1 MVTMRTKLITATFV
15 FILFFSLGMAT
26 SSSADDA
33 VVLPKGVASLNT
45 EGQFYMPIDKRFNR
59 DGHVEDSAID
69 YNANLNSTLFPAL
82 GFLELPPPNGFGMP
96 AGSAS
101 LGNSV
106 VKFKY
111 DVTNLN
117 ILFAYGI
124 TDKLTVG
131 VYIPYQWVTH
141 EVNARVDNTNATVA
155 RNPFLGGADPFGGAP
170 LVPIAVLKSPP
181 FGFSDQDI
189 EPLKLTTEDIQALLG
204 NGLDIGNVHV
214 PGFGYK
220 RFETWSDSGLCD
232 IEAGVKYQYLKNDN
246 WRLAVGGGLRL
257 PTGSLADID
266 SLQARAFGAGN
277 WGLLFR
283 LYNDYTGIKNLV
295 LNTTLRYDHMLSA
308 HKTFRVPPSVHE
320 PITDIKETVDI
331 RHGDIVEVEV
341 SGKYELS
348 KGLNFS
354 ALYKYGFAQK
364 DEVIGSQ
371 GNILSLED
379 ETDYTEHVYVI
390 GLSYSTIPLY
400 MEKKFPVPF
409 TASIA
414 YRNRF
419 AGTNNIFKSQFISA
433 ALQFFF

>member
-1 MVTMRTKLITATFV
+1 MANRRTKLITAASL
-15 FILFFSLGMAT
+15 FILLLSFGMAAL
-26 SSSADDA
+26 SSADDA
-33 VVLPKGVASLNT
+33 VVLPKGVFSVNT

-69 YNANLNSTLFPAL
+69 YNTNLNSTLFPAL
-82 GFLELPPPNGFGMP
+82 RFLELPPPNGFGMP

-101 LGNSV
+101 IGNSV

-117 ILFAYGI
+117 FLFAYGL
-124 TDKLTVG
+124 TDKLTFG
-131 VYIPYQWVTH
+131 IYFPYQWVTH
-141 EVNARVDNTNATVA
+141 HVDARVDNTNATVA
-155 RNPFLGGADPFGGAP
+155 RNPFLGDAGDPFQGAP
-170 LVPIAVLKSPP
+170 LVPAALLSQMGLSPQQI
-181 FGFSDQDI
+181 GQ
-189 EPLKLTTEDIQALLG
+189 LKLTTEDVQALLG

-232 IEAGVKYQYLKNDN
+232 IEAGAKYQYFRNDN
-246 WRLAVGGGLRL
+246 WRLAAGGGLRF

-308 HKTFRVPPSVHE
+308 HKTFRIPPSVHE

-331 RHGDIVEVEV
+331 KHGDVVEVEV
-341 SGKYELS
+341 SGNYELV
-348 KGLNFS
+348 KGVKVS
-354 ALYKYGFAQK
+354 VLYKYGFAQK
-364 DEVIGSQ
+364 DQVIGSQ
-371 GNILSLED
+371 GDIPSLED

-409 TASIA
+409 IASIA

-419 AGTNNIFKSQFISA
+419 AGSNLIFKSQFVSA
-433 ALQFFF
+433 SLQFFF